1 MIDLLARPEMNSLNQ
16 RIGARVLLKP
26 LPAAE
31 VREYI
36 DCRLRTKGGAA
47 KKIFAPAALN
57 HLVQHSRGIPR
68 RTNVL
73 CHNSMLLGFA
83 AGRARVNLAIARTAV
98 NEFEN
103 LLGGQP
109 ALHDQP
115 ARALGL
121 KYFARA
127 ALAVA
132 AFVLVALGVLYVW
145 SISVR
150 VHLQSDACDVGQ
162 RHSPPCR
169 RSRYI
174 RPRDFVMAATAGAG
188 VCRQRPLPARRCAI
202 MSKYYEAITRPHQ
215 PQQPQQVDGL
225 RRADTSVFNGS
236 NAASH
241 SLVPLPTL
249 EHVPAAVA
257 RASAIRNLTER
268 LAPVAVVERTS
279 RLLVTGCRPGDGAS
293 TVATAIAIDISQ
305 RLGLR
310 TMLVDAH
317 LRHPSLH
324 RLFQHPG
331 RRTPEL
337 VLDGALQ
344 IRGHRMAA
352 AGTGH
357 LLPVESGFATAVVRR
372 IRNFAGAYP
381 AVIVDL
387 GVTRLDARMLPLA
400 RSEDPILVV
409 VRQGH
414 TERRELATT
423 ASALRAAR
431 RSVAGVILNDAT
443 DPVAKPLRRLLGT

>member
-1 MIDLLARPEMNSLNQ
+1 
-16 RIGARVLLKP
+16 
-26 LPAAE
+26 
-31 VREYI
+31 
-36 DCRLRTKGGAA
+36 
-47 KKIFAPAALN
+47 
-57 HLVQHSRGIPR
+57 
-68 RTNVL
+68 
-73 CHNSMLLGFA
+73 
-83 AGRARVNLAIARTAV
+83 
-98 NEFEN
+98 
-103 LLGGQP
+103 
-109 ALHDQP
+109 
-115 ARALGL
+115 
-121 KYFARA
+121 
-127 ALAVA
+127 
-132 AFVLVALGVLYVW
+132 
-145 SISVR
+145 
-150 VHLQSDACDVGQ
+150 
-162 RHSPPCR
+162 
-169 RSRYI
+169 
-174 RPRDFVMAATAGAG
+174 
-188 VCRQRPLPARRCAI
+188 
-202 MSKYYEAITRPHQ
+202 MSKYYEAITRPNQ
-215 PQQPQQVDGL
+215 AQQLPPIDDV
-225 RRADTSVFNGS
+225 RRADSSVFNGTNPS
-236 NAASH
+236 SH

-268 LAPVAVVERTS
+268 LAPVAVIERTS

-317 LRHPSLH
+317 LRHPTLH

-344 IRGHRMAA
+344 IRATEWPRLELV
-352 AGTGH
+352 TCCLSSPDSQRQLFDEFET
-357 LLPVESGFATAVVRR
+357 LL
-372 IRNFAGAYP
+372 GAYP

-400 RSEDPILVV
+400 RVEDPILMV

-443 DPVAKPLRRLLGT
+443 DPVAKPLRRLLGK